1 MSILNRLSSAIGASG
16 NQNEIE
22 LAKEIAETENHD
34 YIRDLIENL
43 NNKSK
48 KVQSECIKAL
58 YETGYIKP
66 ELIANYAAEFLVL
79 LSSKNNRLVWG
90 GMIALMT
97 ISHLA
102 HKEIYENLEL
112 IKSTIEKGSVITI
125 DAGVAILA
133 NLNVHSE
140 YSDVVEPF
148 LTNQL
153 WNCPIKHLPQY
164 MERCLICIRKENKS
178 IYSEII
184 EKRLQECERE
194 SQAKRLNKVLKKME
208 KLD

>member
-1 MSILNRLSSAIGASG
+1 MSILNRLSSAIGATG

-34 YIRDLIENL
+34 YVRELIDNL
-43 NNKSK
+43 KNKDK

-66 ELIANYAAEFLVL
+66 ELIAGFPAEFLSL

-102 HKEIYENLEL
+102 HKEIFASLEL
-112 IKSTIEKGSVITI
+112 ISTTIEKGSVITI
-125 DAGVAILA
+125 DAGIGILA
-133 NLNVHSE
+133 NLNVHTE
-140 YSDVVEPF
+140 YTNAVEPL
-148 LTNQL
+148 LTEQL
-153 WNCPIKHLPQY
+153 WKCPIKQLPQY
-164 MERCLICIRKENKS
+164 MEKCLVCIREENKS
-178 IYSEII
+178 IYADII
-184 EKRLQECERE
+184 SKRLPECERE
-194 SQAKRLNKVLKKME
+194 SQAKRLNKLLKKIG
-208 KLD
+208 